1 LGLVGIACLVGTL
14 QAGPTDI
21 GAREYTENCAVCHG
35 VSGDGN
41 GPMAGII
48 NEKVPDLTRLARD
61 NDGVFPFSRVY
72 EVIDGTRE
80 ARAHGPRD
88 MPVWG
93 SAYKRDAP
101 QWLGYDYT
109 NSDSESFVR
118 GRILA
123 LIGYLQTL
131 QQE

>member
-1 LGLVGIACLVGTL
+1 LGLVGIACLVGAL
-14 QAGPTDI
+14 QADPTDI
-21 GAREYTENCAVCHG
+21 GEREYTEHCAVCHG
-35 VSGDGN
+35 TGGEGN

-48 NEKVPDLTRLARD
+48 NEKVADLTRLSRD
-61 NDGVFPFSRVY
+61 NDGVFPFSTVY
-72 EVIDGTRE
+72 DTIDGTRE
-80 ARAHGPRD
+80 AKGHGTRD

-93 SAYKRDAP
+93 SVYKQDAP

-109 NSDSESFVR
+109 NRDAESFVR

-131 QQE
+131 QLE